1 MTREYSKQMTESIIF
16 AGTPANAAQT
26 LKGLVSAGIEIE
38 YVITRPDAPFGR
50 NRIVTPSPVAIVA
63 LENGIPIIKTSIIDE
78 ETIEILKNSSSQLAI
93 VVAFGV
99 ILKQAA
105 LDCLDKGWFNLH
117 YSLLPAFRGAAPV
130 QHAILSSAS
139 ETGVTLFKIDS
150 GLDTGPLLAQV
161 PALIEVNDT
170 TDSLLSRLTD
180 LGVSLILQELPGLFS
195 ERQPALVP
203 QLGLASLAPKLR
215 REDGR
220 LSFDRPASKLA
231 GQVAAC
237 HSEPG
242 AWCHLDDEVIKI
254 ISARVF
260 ESTSSLA
267 PGETV
272 FIGNRVVCG
281 CADSSSLELLE
292 VQPAGKSAM
301 SASAWLR
308 GKHSDVRLH

>member
-1 MTREYSKQMTESIIF
+1 MTHEYSKQMTSSIIF

-26 LKGLVSAGIEIE
+26 LQGLVSAGIEIE
-38 YVITRPDAPFGR
+38 LVITRPDAPFGR
-50 NRIVTPSPVAIVA
+50 NRIVTPSPVALVA
-63 LENGIPIIKTSIIDE
+63 LENGIPIIKTNIIDE

-105 LDCLDKGWFNLH
+105 LDCVEKGWFNLH

-130 QHAILSSAS
+130 QHAILSGAS

-150 GLDTGPLLAQV
+150 GLDTGPILAQV
-161 PALIEVNDT
+161 PALIEINDT

-180 LGVSLILQELPGLFS
+180 LGVSLLLQELPGLFS
-195 ERQPALVP
+195 ERHPILTP
-203 QLGLASLAPKLR
+203 QVGLASSAPKLS
-215 REDGR
+215 REDGK
-220 LSFDRPASKLA
+220 LSFDRTAKKLA
-231 GQVAAC
+231 DQVAAC

-242 AWCHLDDEVIKI
+242 AWCYLNDEVLKI

-267 PGETV
+267 PGETIS
-272 FIGNRVVCG
+272 IGDIVVCG